1 MKKIL
6 FVLVMI
12 VLMLAA
18 TVSVF
23 ADGTVKISTAD
34 ELIAVLTTTSSNS
47 YDTLGKTYV
56 LPK

>member
-47 YDTLGKTYV
+47 YDTLGQNIRFAK
-56 LPK
+56 

>member
-23 ADGTVKISTAD
+23 ADGTVKIS
-34 ELIAVLTTTSSNS
+34 S
-47 YDTLGKTYV
+47 G
-56 LPK
+56 